1 MISTPMQNSSKPEE
15 VSHARSC
22 EGKVAIV
29 TGAAGG
35 GLGRSIALTL
45 AREGARVVVNYRKS
59 QENAQAIVAY
69 IGKTGGSAIAVPA
82 DVFDAG
88 GCKSLVDKTLDQYGQ
103 VDICIIGPGGDWHPE
118 AIDQLLPEAAL
129 EDIQHETAPL
139 LYLLPLVLPGMY
151 ARKWGRLVG
160 IATHP
165 VKLSPAYAYNTGKLA
180 RMHAL
185 LLAQDQAWS
194 HGVTVNVIAPG
205 PVNALPTLDTAIEQ
219 SQHGPAW
226 QERANVSPQDIA
238 EGVGF
243 LCSEAGRYISGCV
256 LPYLFQW

>member
-1 MISTPMQNSSKPEE
+1 MSPSN
-15 VSHARSC
+15 RLC
-22 EGKVAIV
+22 DGKVAIV

-45 AREGARVVVNYRKS
+45 AREGAQVVVNYRQS
-59 QENAQAIVAY
+59 QENANAIVAS
-69 IGKTGGSAIAVPA
+69 IEESGGSAIAVQA
-82 DVFDAG
+82 DVFDAS
-88 GCKSLVDKTLDQYGQ
+88 GCQNLVETTIDWHGQ

-118 AIDQLLPEAAL
+118 PIDRLASEAAL
-129 EDIQHETAPL
+129 EDIRRETAPL

-151 ARKWGRLVG
+151 ARRWGRLVG

-185 LLAQDQAWS
+185 LLAQDQAWP

-205 PVNALPTLDTAIEQ
+205 PVNPLPTLDNAIEQ
-219 SQHGPAW
+219 CSHGTAW
-226 QERANVSPQDIA
+226 DGRTNLSPQDIA
-238 EGVGF
+238 EGVAF
-243 LCSEAGRYISGCV
+243 LCSEAGRFISGCV
-256 LPYLFQW
+256 LPYLFH